1 MKMFYFTDP
10 MCSWC
15 YGFSPVVKKLKE
27 NYPEIDLQI
36 TSGGFSPYS
45 QQIVDREYKEFLAFH
60 WRNVNQRSGQFFD
73 HSMKF
78 ISDSF
83 RYDTEPSSRALSVMQ
98 ELLPKKDFDYL
109 SLMQKAFYVDGKD
122 ITDDKVLAVLA
133 EELGIEK
140 NSFLER
146 FHSEEMKQKTNQGFQ
161 FSRQLGVQGFPTLL
175 TLENGT
181 VKVITR
187 GFQNYDSLKETVDN
201 WLSSANVTAQNSG
214 QSCSSDTCEY

>member
-15 YGFSPVVKKLKE
+15 YGFSPAVKKLKE

-36 TSGGFSPYS
+36 ISGGFSPYS
-45 QQIVDREYKEFLAFH
+45 QQVVDQEYKDFLAFH

-83 RYDTEPSSRALSVMQ
+83 RYDTEPSSRALGVVQ
-98 ELLPKKDFDYL
+98 GLLPKQDLDYL

-122 ITDDKVLAVLA
+122 ITDDTVLATLA

-175 TLENGT
+175 TLEKGT

-187 GFQNYDSLKETVDN
+187 GFQDYDSLKVTVDN
-201 WLSSANVTAQNSG
+201 WLSSANVTAPNSG
-214 QSCSSDTCEY
+214 QSCSGDTCEC

>member
-15 YGFSPVVKKLKE
+15 YGFSPAVKQLKE

-36 TSGGFSPYS
+36 ISGGFSPYS
-45 QQIVDREYKEFLAFH
+45 QQVVDQEYKDFLAFH

-83 RYDTEPSSRALSVMQ
+83 RYDTEPSSRALNVVQ
-98 ELLPKKDFDYL
+98 ELLPKQDFNYL

-122 ITDDKVLAVLA
+122 ITDDMVLAALA
-133 EELGIEK
+133 AELGIEK
-140 NSFLER
+140 NSFLGR

-175 TLENGT
+175 TLENDT

-187 GFQNYDSLKETVDN
+187 GFQDYDSLKVTVDN
-201 WLSSANVTAQNSG
+201 WLSSANVAAPKSG
-214 QSCSSDTCEY
+214 QSCSGDTCEC